1 MWTVR
6 SSRTSRPSHKR
17 TVRPDGAEH
26 QWRKMPPRELSVD
39 LVSKGS
45 VMKILFIANMMVWGL
60 FGLAQCPQR
69 II

>member
-1 MWTVR
+1 M
-6 SSRTSRPSHKR
+6 
-17 TVRPDGAEH
+17 RPDGAEH

-45 VMKILFIANMMVWGL
+45 VMKILFIANVMVWGL
-60 FGLAQCPQR
+60 FGLARCPQR